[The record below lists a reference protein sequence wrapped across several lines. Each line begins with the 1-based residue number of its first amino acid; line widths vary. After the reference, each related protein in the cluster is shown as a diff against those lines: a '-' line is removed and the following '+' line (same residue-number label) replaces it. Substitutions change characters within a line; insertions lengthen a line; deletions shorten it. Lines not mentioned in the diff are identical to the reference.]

1 MPVIMPRLGLR
12 RITGICL
19 ADNWASRKVMERCG
33 FVKDFEGIG
42 PYQGAQKAI
51 CRYYFDL

>member
-1 MPVIMPRLGLR
+1 MPRLGLR